1 MTSEINALRGRSEAL
16 RRFVEEA
23 PYERETILE
32 FLAQAAR
39 ELPVAARVAD
49 VGAGEAP
56 YRELFDHVDYVAID
70 WEETLHEAPRE
81 GIAIVARAESIP
93 VEDGSFDAVLLT
105 QVLEH
110 VPEPAVVLS
119 ELHRVLRQDGRL
131 YVTAPLVW
139 EPHELPHDY
148 YRYTEAGLG
157 HLLAAAG
164 FADIRVEARNDC
176 FTTLAQLMRNVA
188 WLMGNPDD
196 DLREQRARAR
206 ETLTELSGAVATL
219 APLDHDRRLPLGY
232 QARATRP

>member
-1 MTSEINALRGRSEAL
+1 MKSEVNALRGRSEAL

-23 PYERETILE
+23 PYERRTILE

-39 ELPVAARVAD
+39 DLPGGARVAD

-70 WEETLHEAPRE
+70 WQETLHEGPGE
-81 GIAIVARAESIP
+81 GVVIVARAEDIP

-110 VPEPAVVLS
+110 VPDPARVLD
-119 ELHRVLRQDGRL
+119 ELHRVLCPDGRL
-131 YVTAPLVW
+131 YLTAPLVW
-139 EPHELPHDY
+139 ELHELPHDY
-148 YRYTEAGLG
+148 YRYTEPGLR
-157 HLLAAAG
+157 HLLDAAG
-164 FADIRVEARNDC
+164 FQDVRVEARNDC
-176 FTTLAQLMRNVA
+176 FTTLAQLMRNIA

-196 DLREQRARAR
+196 ELREQRVQAR
-206 ETLTELSGAVATL
+206 EALTELSGAVAAL
-219 APLDHDRRLPLGY
+219 APLDHDQRLPLGY